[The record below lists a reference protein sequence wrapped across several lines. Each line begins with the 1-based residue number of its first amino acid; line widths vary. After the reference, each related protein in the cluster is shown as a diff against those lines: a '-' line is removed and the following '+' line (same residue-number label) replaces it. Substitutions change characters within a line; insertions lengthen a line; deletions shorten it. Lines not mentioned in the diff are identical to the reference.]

1 MGARSSSVFN
11 ESKAEFGPGFAFD
24 GNRQIDDHY
33 FKSEDEEFPWLEIEL
48 KNNSILSHLDVFH
61 VMDYNDTM
69 IEVRLG
75 YEQVPTNFSGEQLEI
90 NTLCGDFTAE
100 GIDGNEHLIQCSET
114 IQGQYLTM
122 QLLGQGTLKVLEL
135 ELNPS
140 E

>member
-1 MGARSSSVFN
+1 
-11 ESKAEFGPGFAFD
+11 
-24 GNRQIDDHY
+24 
-33 FKSEDEEFPWLEIEL
+33 
-48 KNNSILSHLDVFH
+48 
-61 VMDYNDTM
+61 MDYNDTM

-75 YEQVPTNFSGEQLEI
+75 YEQVPANFSGEQLEI

-114 IQGQYLTM
+114 IQGQYLTI

-135 ELNPS
+135 QLNPS